1 MNANTALAP
10 LSMTV
15 STGDWLQFV
24 ASFALVLGLL
34 FALLWWL
41 KRIQNSRGFGRKDAH
56 IEVIDSMGVGPRQKL
71 MLVRVRD
78 REVLIGI
85 GPNHM
90 QALTGWVDGDGSEK
104 PPGLTPGSPSKQAMS
119 PSVQSAPPFAQTM
132 AQLKDTQA

>member
-1 MNANTALAP
+1 
-10 LSMTV
+10 
-15 STGDWLQFV
+15 
-24 ASFALVLGLL
+24 
-34 FALLWWL
+34 
-41 KRIQNSRGFGRKDAH
+41 
-56 IEVIDSMGVGPRQKL
+56 MGVGPRQKL

-90 QALTGWVDGDGSEK
+90 QALTGWVDGDGSEE